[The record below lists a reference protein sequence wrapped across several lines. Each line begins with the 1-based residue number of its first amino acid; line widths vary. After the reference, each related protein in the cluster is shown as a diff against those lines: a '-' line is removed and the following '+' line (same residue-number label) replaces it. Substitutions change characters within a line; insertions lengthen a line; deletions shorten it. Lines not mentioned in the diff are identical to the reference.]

1 MASPITQQYKEE
13 LGLLDNF
20 AKEIES
26 EWLAATTSGDNVR
39 ANEAMQLFQ
48 KLEQEERPK
57 IDQKY
62 QDLQIQRKGELI
74 NGIASGDLITD
85 KGKPIKKYA
94 PEFDP
99 SGMGSYGSSESFEE
113 TPKIFNPKKTKS
125 VLSELLEVPENK
137 IELDGLGTGITTEL
151 EMLGDPAAMEYYLKE
166 KLKYPNVIPMTINGK
181 PNFIVEDPTGVDF
194 KTDQQNK
201 YKVVFK
207 NGIQLGDVTGFA
219 AANTLPIIG
228 SIVGGIGGAGLGAT
242 TLNPIGVGAGAVGG
256 SAALGGL
263 VTGAQRS
270 LVRDIAGVPINA
282 EQILKQ
288 TGKEVALGAVID
300 TATLGAGKAM
310 GLNKLGRSAIENEV
324 AKSLRESEE
333 LLIQKGYKVTVPEGY
348 MTGTKGGEYQR
359 AIAGGSPNMEV
370 AKQMIRQQAIA
381 ADFKRAAIEGAPVV
395 DKVGTLEMIRK
406 NLINTADMLASK
418 EAKIAGMPKEFAERR
433 LARLMPNKTDFVE
446 AGKGISDV
454 LTRGQATTRQI
465 KNTEFDN
472 FAKAANDAG
481 VMQTPEELADILRPI
496 VANSDLGRNPGVE
509 QIMVRLGNARQDAK
523 LASELEGEIARA
535 DAAGLFVPEQARIR
549 LKDLKEYSE
558 PFDAV
563 RSRNLIQNLQNQ
575 VEKDMYGASKSDVV
589 VANSTAAVRNNFAV
603 KLEQAGLKNEWDKFK
618 DAYVDYSAYEKGDIG
633 KMLTDSFGDL
643 KIAPEEILKRSL
655 RDTKSVNDILNA
667 AKAAGDVQ
675 GEAYLRS
682 TMRKAYLEQ
691 TGLTSKQGLDVNKS
705 NFNDEMIDVLFGA
718 EAPRLK
724 SVLQDLNQSLAA
736 SKIKTANID
745 PKDADRLLQPMPLND
760 RKKLIAEITDKATK
774 QESFDNFIKNEIVQ
788 KVKKGDFRHVDNIIY
803 GEAMLDAKPS
813 DVLEIVG
820 KMSPKMKQSTGA
832 DMMASFFKKF
842 ESKGEKAS
850 RFEIPNSPAAGKA
863 AGTQLWDHQEVIKSL
878 GDWKRGKGGAPTWVN
893 NMDAV
898 TGSKEMADELI
909 AFSRVAE
916 SNRLLGKEEFLE
928 MRGMVSGTGAKFYTA
943 PFEYAGHKILAT
955 AYGSNK
961 LKPLLRQMRKNIGEE
976 GEQKAMQ
983 DMVRG
988 IVTTRTGIQAAMQ
1001 QAQNDPEFSE
1011 QFQNIMLKVK
1021 EDIDRERQQQR

>member
-85 KGKPIKKYA
+85 KGKPIKRYA

-288 TGKEVALGAVID
+288 TGKEVALGALID
-300 TATLGAGKAM
+300 TATLGTGKVM

-333 LLIQKGYKVTVPEGY
+333 LLIQKGYKVKVPEGY

-433 LARLMPNKTDFVE
+433 LARLVPDKTNWVE
-446 AGKGISDV
+446 GGKGMSEV
-454 LTRGQATTRQI
+454 LTKGREITRQA
-465 KNTEFDN
+465 KNAEFDAW
-472 FAKAANDAG
+472 AKSTTAT
-481 VMQTPEELADILRPI
+481 QTPDELAALLRP
-496 VANSDLGRNPGVE
+496 VVEGSRGGPNP
-509 QIMVRLGNARQDAK
+509 MVNDIYTRLGNASRDAQEAAFLRNQIAQIESAGQTPPPDMVTK
-523 LASELEGEIARA
+523 LLYL
-535 DAAGLFVPEQARIR
+535 D
-549 LKDLKEYSE
+549 EYSK

-563 RSRNLIQNLQNQ
+563 ASRDLIKKLQADIPDTPIGWN
-575 VEKDMYGASKSDVV
+575 KSNETTRQ
-589 VANSTAAVRNNFAV
+589 ATEAVRNNFQS
-603 KLEQAGLKNEWDKFK
+603 KLNSQELAGWDKFK
-618 DAYVDYSAYEKGDIG
+618 EAYTDYLSFEKGQIG
-633 KMLTDSFGDL
+633 KMVEDSFGDL

-667 AKAAGDVQ
+667 AKAAGDVE

-705 NFNDEMIDVLFGA
+705 SFNDEMIDVLFGA

-774 QESFDNFIKNEIVQ
+774 QETFDNFIKNEIVQ

>member
-1 MASPITQQYKEE
+1 
-13 LGLLDNF
+13 
-20 AKEIES
+20 
-26 EWLAATTSGDNVR
+26 
-39 ANEAMQLFQ
+39 MQLFQ

-62 QDLQIQRKGELI
+62 QDLQIQRKGEII

-85 KGKPIKKYA
+85 KRTVSATPTTYG
-94 PEFDP
+94 EFYQP
-99 SGMGSYGSSESFEE
+99 SEE
-113 TPKIFNPKKTKS
+113 ELTRTKTVANFNPKKTKS
-125 VLSELLEVPENK
+125 ILSELLEVPENK

-219 AANTLPIIG
+219 AANTLPIIA
-228 SIVGGIGGAGLGAT
+228 SIVGGIGGGGVGLAAGPVGS
-242 TLNPIGVGAGAVGG
+242 GAGAVAG

-333 LLIQKGYKVTVPEGY
+333 LLIQKGYKVKVPEGY

-535 DAAGLFVPEQARIR
+535 DASGLFVPEQARIR

-774 QESFDNFIKNEIVQ
+774 QETFDNFIKNEIVQ

-928 MRGMVSGTGAKFYTA
+928 MRGMVSRTGPKFYTA

>member
-85 KGKPIKKYA
+85 KRTVSATPTTYG
-94 PEFDP
+94 EFYQP
-99 SGMGSYGSSESFEE
+99 SEE
-113 TPKIFNPKKTKS
+113 ELTRTKTVANFNPKKTKS

-207 NGIQLGDVTGFA
+207 NGIQLGDVTGFV
-219 AANTLPIIG
+219 AANTLPIVA
-228 SIVGGIGGAGLGAT
+228 SIVGGIGGGVAGTAGT
-242 TLNPIGVGAGAVGG
+242 PVGSGAGAVAG
-256 SAALGGL
+256 SAALYGL
-263 VTGAQRS
+263 VTGAQRG

-288 TGKEVALGAVID
+288 TGQEMLLGAAID
-300 TATLGAGKAM
+300 TATLGTGTMLGLGKIGRETLENPVNKSTREAVEL
-310 GLNKLGRSAIENEV
+310 LNK
-324 AKSLRESEE
+324 
-333 LLIQKGYKVTVPEGY
+333 KGYNVTSPL
-348 MTGTKGGEYQR
+348 GGQFER
-359 AIAGGSPNMEV
+359 EIAGGSPNMEV
-370 AKQMIRQQAIA
+370 AKKMYRQQAIA
-381 ADFKRAAIEGAPVV
+381 ADFKQALQDGAPVRT
-395 DKVGTLEMIRK
+395 KVETVGMLKKDLE
-406 NLINTADMLASK
+406 DMVAGLSSK
-418 EAKIAGMPKEFAERR
+418 EERIAGLHKEFVDRR
-433 LARLMPNKTDFVE
+433 IAKLMPDETDWIE

-655 RDTKSVNDILNA
+655 KDTKSVNDILNA

-682 TMRKAYLEQ
+682 TMQKAFLEDI
-691 TGLTSKQGLDVNKS
+691 GLTSRAGLEVNEVKLDG
-705 NFNDEMIDVLFGA
+705 NKGAMIDVLFGA
-718 EAPRLK
+718 EAPRIK
-724 SVLQDLNQSLAA
+724 SSLVDLNKALST
-736 SKIKTANID
+736 KGVTVANIK
-745 PKDADRLLQPMPLND
+745 PEAAERLLKPLPLNE
-760 RKKLIAEITDKATK
+760 RKQLID
-774 QESFDNFIKNEIVQ
+774 EIVEKASIQ
-788 KVKKGDFRHVDNIIY
+788 KQYEQTLKNGIIKKAKAGDFDMRDSGY
-803 GEAMLDAKPS
+803 FGEVLLDARPS
-813 DVLEIVG
+813 DVAEIVA
-820 KMSPKMKQSTGA
+820 KMKGNPKMQQDSASDAIAAFFNRFAPKQTS
-832 DMMASFFKKF
+832 DEFMI
-842 ESKGEKAS
+842 KGGDKAGS
-850 RFEIPNSPAAGKA
+850 
-863 AGTQLWDHQEVIKSL
+863 QLWDTKAVIDEV
-878 GDWKRGKGGAPTWVN
+878 GEWKRGKP
-893 NMDAV
+893 NMPKFVANIDLL
-898 TGSKEMADELI
+898 TGDKEMADKLI
-909 AFSRVAE
+909 AFSRQAE
-916 SNRLLGKEEFLE
+916 ANRPFGQEIKLGLRMMASE
-928 MRGMVSGTGAKFYTA
+928 TGAKLYLN
-943 PFEYAGHKILAT
+943 PLDYSYHKILAT

-961 LKPLLRQMRKNIGEE
+961 LKPLLTFLMKNTSEE
-976 GEQKAMQ
+976 SQQKAMQ